1 MYATV
6 IFPIFSS
13 RSFKLFDKQKIAI
26 TSDAT
31 VISKP
36 SSLGKPLATPPRF
49 MFIDRRARSFK
60 STTRLH
66 TILLTSIFN
75 LFPQ

>member
-1 MYATV
+1 MV

-13 RSFKLFDKQKIAI
+13 SSFKLFDKQKIAI
-26 TSDAT
+26 TSEAT

-36 SSLGKPLATPPRF
+36 SSLGTLFLSLPRL
-49 MFIDRRARSFK
+49 ILIVLRALSFK
-60 STTRLH
+60 STTRFQV
-66 TILLTSIFN
+66 ILFGSILS